1 MTMFIQLVVTGLAM
15 GCIYTLM
22 SLGVN
27 MIWSS
32 MQVTN
37 FANGQFVMVGAY
49 MFGVLGYEYLHLPY
63 AAAAIFS
70 CVLGAI
76 LGVLTARYIYN
87 PLRHLPV
94 SFALIG
100 TVGLSIVLREAI
112 RLCFGALSRTL
123 PGFLAGT
130 YNIHG
135 VVISKASVLIIVIT
149 MALLVAQEL
158 FFRKTIYGKAMRAV
172 AQDREAATLMG
183 INVPRFIEI
192 TVGYCGVLFA
202 LAGILLVPILSI
214 STTMADTAAQKAFCA
229 AILGGFGNS
238 AGAIIGGPIIGILE
252 NLFAGYVSGV
262 WKNVVSFAILILV
275 LLVLPKGITGKADN
289 TDRA

>member
-1 MTMFIQLVVTGLAM
+1 MTMFIQLIVTGLAM
-15 GCIYTLM
+15 GCIY
-22 SLGVN
+22 

-49 MFGVLGYEYLHLPY
+49 MFGVLGFEYLNLPY
-63 AAAAIFS
+63 GAAAVFS

-130 YNIHG
+130 YVIKG

-149 MALLVAQEL
+149 VALLVVQEL

-172 AQDREAATLMG
+172 AQ
-183 INVPRFIEI
+183 FIEI
-192 TVGYCGVLFA
+192 TVGYCGILFA

-214 STTMADTAAQKAFCA
+214 SNTMADTAAQKAFCA
-229 AILGGFGNS
+229 AILGGFGNA
-238 AGAIIGGPIIGILE
+238 AGAIIGGPFIGILE

-262 WKNVVSFAILILV
+262 WKNVVSFVILILV

>member
-32 MQVTN
+32 VQVTN

-49 MFGVLGYEYLHLPY
+49 IFGVLGYEYLGLPY
-63 AAAAIFS
+63 WAAILVS
-70 CVLGAI
+70 CVLGAV
-76 LGVLTARYIYN
+76 LGALTAKYIYN

-100 TVGLSIVLREAI
+100 TVGLSIVLREGI
-112 RLCFGALSRTL
+112 RLIFGALSKTL
-123 PGFLAGT
+123 PGFLSGT
-130 YNIHG
+130 VNIGG
-135 VVISKASVLIIVIT
+135 VMISKASIIIIGVT
-149 MALLVAQEL
+149 AVLLVLQEL
-158 FFRKTIYGKAMRAV
+158 FLRKTMYGRAMRAV
-172 AQDREAATLMG
+172 AQDREAAALMG

-202 LAGILLVPILSI
+202 LAGVLLVPILSI
-214 STTMADTAAQKAFCA
+214 STTMADSAAQKAFCA

-238 AGAIIGGPIIGILE
+238 VGAIIGGPIIGILE

-262 WKNVVSFAILILV
+262 WKNVVSFGILILV
-275 LLVLPKGITGKADN
+275 LLILPKGIMGKSDN
-289 TDRA
+289 SDRA

>member
-1 MTMFIQLVVTGLAM
+1 MTMLIQLIVTGLAM

-32 MQVTN
+32 VQVTN

-49 MFGVLGYEYLHLPY
+49 MFGVLGFEYMGLPY
-63 AAAAIFS
+63 WAAAVWS
-70 CVLGAI
+70 CVFGVVLGI
-76 LGVLTARYIYN
+76 LTARYIYN

-100 TVGLSIVLREAI
+100 TVGLSIVLREAV
-112 RLCFGALSRTL
+112 RLGFGALSKTL

-130 YNIHG
+130 YNIKG
-135 VVISKASVLIIVIT
+135 VVISKASILIIVIT
-149 MALLVAQEL
+149 AVLLAVQEL
-158 FFRKTIYGKAMRAV
+158 FFQKTMYGKAMRAV

-214 STTMADTAAQKAFCA
+214 STTMADTVAQKAFCA
-229 AILGGFGNS
+229 AILGGFGNAS
-238 AGAIIGGPIIGILE
+238 GAMIGGPIIGILE

-262 WKNVVSFAILILV
+262 WKNVVSFTILILV
-275 LLVLPKGITGKADN
+275 LLIFPGGITGKAEN